1 MQNSTPAIQSFAKKA
16 RIALY
21 FLVGLSVLGWV
32 MPEFLGIGDIDI
44 TVTDEEI
51 SVTNPDIQTGS
62 QDGDFDELEIPAW
75 FDIFMILSTLLIVI
89 LWLMIIFQ
97 IDRLFA
103 AFQKGELFTSLTAR
117 RISNIGWIMLGTA
130 IISSLQEIIDS
141 ILFEDLIMAAGE
153 NVPDGMSALM
163 TSASIDY
170 PILIGA
176 LAITVIA
183 RVMKT
188 AADLQE
194 EMNSVI

>member
-32 MPEFLGIGDIDI
+32 MPEFLGLGDIDI
-44 TVTDEEI
+44 TITDEEI
-51 SVTNPDIQTGS
+51 AVTKPDIQTQPIEGELA
-62 QDGDFDELEIPAW
+62 DLEIPAW
-75 FDIFMILSTLLIVI
+75 FDVFMILSTFLIVT

-103 AFQKGELFTSLTAR
+103 AFQNGELFTSLTAR

-141 ILFEDLIMAAGE
+141 ILFEDLILAAGE
-153 NVPDGMSALM
+153 NVPDGVSALM

-183 RVMKT
+183 RVMKI
-188 AADLQE
+188 AANLQE